1 MPRPRRD
8 GSPAAEPNKRKISEV
23 LLRRIRPKDRT
34 FCVWDTHQRG
44 LCVMVQPSGHKSFK
58 CVYQHHGRARWYH
71 VGDCAAIGLSDARRI
86 AGRIMVQAADGKD
99 PLAERKAERS
109 RGTFAELAEAY
120 VERHAKK
127 NNKSWRQADAL
138 VRRHLI
144 PKWGK
149 LQAADVARADVRAMM
164 ARIEAPVLANQ
175 VLAAASAIFSWA
187 MRQDLLTVNP
197 CVRIDRNPTA
207 SRERVLSD
215 AEIAKFWSAFDD
227 AGLVASSALKVLLL
241 TGQRPGEIA
250 HMRREHVIDGWW
262 TMPGEPVPALGWPG
276 TKNAQSHRVW
286 LPAPARELIAELTNE
301 AGFVFA
307 NARGG
312 PIDRLDDAMRDACKK
327 IGAERATPHDL
338 RRTHGTTVAA
348 LGFGREA
355 MNRVQNHREGGIASV
370 YDRHQYAEENRRVME
385 AVAARIMALVTGED
399 GGNVVKLTVAT
410 G

>member
-8 GSPAAEPNKRKISEV
+8 GTPAAEPNKRKISEV
-23 LLRRIRPKDRT
+23 LLRRIRPKNRT

-164 ARIEAPVLANQ
+164 ARIEAPVLAN
-175 VLAAASAIFSWA
+175 LGRRIGGHHNCR
-187 MRQDLLTVNP
+187 RQD
-197 CVRIDRNPTA
+197 A
-207 SRERVLSD
+207 
-215 AEIAKFWSAFDD
+215 
-227 AGLVASSALKVLLL
+227 
-241 TGQRPGEIA
+241 
-250 HMRREHVIDGWW
+250 
-262 TMPGEPVPALGWPG
+262 
-276 TKNAQSHRVW
+276 
-286 LPAPARELIAELTNE
+286 
-301 AGFVFA
+301 
-307 NARGG
+307 
-312 PIDRLDDAMRDACKK
+312 
-327 IGAERATPHDL
+327 
-338 RRTHGTTVAA
+338 
-348 LGFGREA
+348 
-355 MNRVQNHREGGIASV
+355 
-370 YDRHQYAEENRRVME
+370 
-385 AVAARIMALVTGED
+385 
-399 GGNVVKLTVAT
+399 
-410 G
+410 